1 MRSLSMRKRVCALLV
16 VLGAFGTM
24 VGSVAPADAQTGP
37 QGVKWGQR
45 YRSVSFKTPLGACY
59 DIRVDGATYTD
70 VPYGQYR
77 EPFQAWFTCGN
88 GTKTFAADL
97 YTHAETGFDG
107 WGWAEYRL
115 EVRVDTAAGSTYCGR
130 VTAWSW
136 LNRYITGHETFQW
149 SQAAATSA
157 NGAPGEG
164 YRRLNCGSHGNI
176 DVRVKVE
183 EGRGTF

>member
-1 MRSLSMRKRVCALLV
+1 MLL
-16 VLGAFGTM
+16 VLGALGTV
-24 VGSVAPADAQTGP
+24 VGSATPVDAQAGP
-37 QGVKWGQR
+37 QGARWGQR
-45 YRSVSFKTPLGACY
+45 YRSVSFKTPIGNCY

-77 EPFQAWFTCGN
+77 EPLQAWFSCGDIATN
-88 GTKTFAADL
+88 RKVFVGDL

-115 EVRVDTAAGSTYCGR
+115 EVRVDTASGSTRCGR

-136 LNRYITGHETFQW
+136 LNRHITGPETFRW

-164 YRRLNCGSHGNI
+164 YVRLNCGSHGNI
-176 DVRVKVE
+176 DVRLKVE